1 MAMGQ
6 KTSRRMI
13 GHALPLAL
21 VTGALVASGCTPA
34 DSEDAADQGVGPVGG
49 EAGGGSTGGEAGGG
63 STGGSTGGAV
73 GGAGGGGG
81 GAIGGAG
88 GSGGAGGGGGG
99 AGGEVVEP
107 PPPHTEGGASWTLLV
122 YMVADTNLEY
132 DALNDLQEMAAVGSG
147 EGFNIIVQADRTPEY
162 TPDGVLNLENW
173 DQSLRLKVMPDSLEV
188 VEDQGELNMG
198 DPATLADFVS
208 WGIATYPADK
218 YGLVFWDH
226 GGGWVGFGDDESHDH
241 DGLTLNEIRRGIED
255 GLAATDVSRF
265 QFIGFDACLMATWE
279 TAVTLE
285 YHAEYLLASEELEPG
300 HGWDYRALQG
310 AKDDPTTSAADLT
323 SALVDGFVG
332 QAEEA
337 GTAATITLSVTDL
350 TLVHQVSAAVK
361 QFAETALPVLPDLL
375 NTIGR
380 ERAQVEE
387 YGPLVD
393 PRAITGMVDL
403 GDIVRRIADADAT
416 LADART
422 AVDAALSAAV
432 VKIANGVAHGN
443 SNGLS
448 IFFPQ
453 FPEYYSPGYDDLEG
467 IGAWRDLVK
476 AYHNGGASVPEG
488 AVPVFIDEG
497 HVASGVVEEGEL
509 VITANLSPESA
520 PNVSRSVLYY
530 GVVDE
535 TGTYLFGDTFA
546 VVDTGDAAGLV
557 TGVWDLTAM
566 YITDGNNS
574 AYCYLAL
581 EDRGDSLFAT
591 IPFVYEDTNG
601 DQLLTVLAFAVD
613 AETGDIL
620 TTNYYAQ
627 TGGGWAELNPEP
639 GALLYPLIQTPGE
652 NGLEFVL
659 TSNVG
664 FDIQAEATTFDFSDL
679 EAGTGVLGALEAVNF
694 AGQGDLIIF
703 QGQL

>member
-1 MAMGQ
+1 MVV
-6 KTSRRMI
+6 R
-13 GHALPLAL
+13 
-21 VTGALVASGCTPA
+21 
-34 DSEDAADQGVGPVGG
+34 
-49 EAGGGSTGGEAGGG
+49 
-63 STGGSTGGAV
+63 
-73 GGAGGGGG
+73 
-81 GAIGGAG
+81 
-88 GSGGAGGGGGG
+88 GGGGG

-173 DQSLRLKVMPDSLEV
+173 DQSLRLKVMADSLEV
-188 VEDQGELNMG
+188 VEDQGEVNMG

-620 TTNYYAQ
+620 STNYYAQ
-627 TGGGWAELNPEP
+627 TGGGWAELNPED

>member
-1 MAMGQ
+1 MAMGR

-34 DSEDAADQGVGPVGG
+34 DSEDAVDQGVGPVGG
-49 EAGGGSTGGEAGGG
+49 EAGGGSTGGEAG
-63 STGGSTGGAV
+63 GGSTGGAV

-173 DQSLRLKVMPDSLEV
+173 DQSLRLKVMADSLEV
-188 VEDQGELNMG
+188 VEDQGEVNMG

-241 DGLTLNEIRRGIED
+241 DGLTLNEIRRGLDD

-350 TLVHQVSAAVK
+350 TLVHQVTAAVK
-361 QFAETALPVLPDLL
+361 QFAETALPVLKDLL

-422 AVDAALSAAV
+422 AVDAALERRRRQDRQRRRPRQLERPV
-432 VKIANGVAHGN
+432 
-443 SNGLS
+443 
-448 IFFPQ
+448 
-453 FPEYYSPGYDDLEG
+453 DL
-467 IGAWRDLVK
+467 L
-476 AYHNGGASVPEG
+476 P
-488 AVPVFIDEG
+488 AVPGVLLPRVRRPRG
-497 HVASGVVEEGEL
+497 HRGLARPRQGLPQRRRLRARGCGAGLHRRGSRRQRRGRRGRAGDHRQPLSGVGAQRL
-509 VITANLSPESA
+509 ALGALLRRP
-520 PNVSRSVLYY
+520 
-530 GVVDE
+530 VDE
-535 TGTYLFGDTFA
+535 TGTYLFGDSFA
-546 VVDTGDAAGLV
+546 VVDTETAPGLV

-591 IPFVYEDTNG
+591 IPSSTR
-601 DQLLTVLAFAVD
+601 
-613 AETGDIL
+613 
-620 TTNYYAQ
+620 
-627 TGGGWAELNPEP
+627 
-639 GALLYPLIQTPGE
+639 TPMA
-652 NGLEFVL
+652 
-659 TSNVG
+659 TS
-664 FDIQAEATTFDFSDL
+664 S
-679 EAGTGVLGALEAVNF
+679 
-694 AGQGDLIIF
+694 
-703 QGQL
+703 